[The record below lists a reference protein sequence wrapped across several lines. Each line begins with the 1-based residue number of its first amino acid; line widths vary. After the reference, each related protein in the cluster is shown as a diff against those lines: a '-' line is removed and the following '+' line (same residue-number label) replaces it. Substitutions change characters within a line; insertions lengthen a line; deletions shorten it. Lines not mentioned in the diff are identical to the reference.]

1 MHEEVTLKIRS
12 LVGGVAPI
20 SSSNRAAIETRD
32 LLHAFCFTVWNAQSF
47 CGRPLFFRTRAVPLI
62 LESSETN
69 CPFYLFLV
77 LYRRKAPRR
86 N

>member
-47 CGRPLFFRTRAVPLI
+47 CGRYLFFRTRAVPLI
-62 LESSETN
+62 L
-69 CPFYLFLV
+69 
-77 LYRRKAPRR
+77 
-86 N
+86 